1 MPPEEKESPR
11 KKPQQD
17 PSDESRPSPPW
28 SSSTKRI
35 VVVLLIVLTLLAL
48 YQIRTV
54 LIPVTMS
61 VVLAYVVFP
70 LVRLVNQRTGL
81 SRTASV
87 GIVYTFII
95 AVLIAIPVTTLPPLI
110 TQGNN
115 LINNTPDYLEELGE
129 LLEEPIEIGN
139 VTIPLDISPFDEFS
153 SSISENTVSILQTL
167 GQQSLKIFS
176 ATLSTVAWI
185 LIVLLLSFYMV
196 KDYKVLWGNI
206 IALTPEE
213 YNEDIRRF
221 GQEAS
226 DIWNAFLRGQLILG
240 LIIAI
245 VTFLLATI
253 MGLPNALLLGLLAG
267 LLEFIPNI
275 GPVLAAIPA
284 VLLALFQPEASW
296 LGSLVGPLWFALIV
310 LFVYGIV
317 QRLENMILL
326 PRIIGRSLNLH
337 PLVVLIGA
345 IIGATAAGVFGIL
358 LAAPLLATGKLLL
371 AYIYRK
377 LLDDPP
383 FEAAAE

>member
-1 MPPEEKESPR
+1 
-11 KKPQQD
+11 
-17 PSDESRPSPPW
+17 
-28 SSSTKRI
+28 
-35 VVVLLIVLTLLAL
+35 
-48 YQIRTV
+48 
-54 LIPVTMS
+54 
-61 VVLAYVVFP
+61 
-70 LVRLVNQRTGL
+70 
-81 SRTASV
+81 
-87 GIVYTFII
+87 
-95 AVLIAIPVTTLPPLI
+95 
-110 TQGNN
+110 
-115 LINNTPDYLEELGE
+115 
-129 LLEEPIEIGN
+129 
-139 VTIPLDISPFDEFS
+139 
-153 SSISENTVSILQTL
+153 
-167 GQQSLKIFS
+167 
-176 ATLSTVAWI
+176 
-185 LIVLLLSFYMV
+185 MV
-196 KDYKVLWGNI
+196 KDYKEIWGNI
-206 IALTPEE
+206 IALTPDE
-213 YNEDIRRF
+213 YNEDISRF

-253 MGLPNALLLGLLAG
+253 MGLPNALLLGLIAG

-296 LGSLVGPLWFALIV
+296 LGSLVGPIWFALIV

-345 IIGATAAGVFGIL
+345 IIGATAAGIFGIL

-377 LLDDPP
+377 LLDEPP
-383 FEAAAE
+383 FEYTAEQN